1 MRLSRDALI
10 EKIKANVRVDS
21 NGCWIWQKSVGS
33 HGYGNIATGGGR
45 NETVHRVSCEVFHG
59 KSDLK
64 DVLHSCDN
72 KKCCNPEHL
81 SWGSRRQNMID
92 VSVRTKRSSQK
103 LDVDKV
109 KYIRSCS
116 LSTKAL
122 AEKLGVSK
130 DLINKVRSR
139 KAWSHV
145 E

>member
-21 NGCWIWQKSVGS
+21 NRCWLWQKSVGS

-59 KSDLK
+59 KSDSQ

-72 KKCCNPEHL
+72 KLCCNPDHL
-81 SWGSRRQNMID
+81 RWGSRKQNMID
-92 VSVRTKRSSQK
+92 VSVRTRRVSQK

-109 KYIRSCS
+109 RYIRSCGKS
-116 LSTKAL
+116 PKAL
-122 AEKLGVSK
+122 ADGLGVSK
-130 DLINKVRSR
+130 DLIHKVRSY

-145 E
+145 K

>member
-1 MRLSRDALI
+1 MRLSPEALI
-10 EKIKANVRVDS
+10 NKIKSNVIIDH
-21 NGCWIWQKSVGS
+21 NNCWIWQKSFGS
-33 HGYGNIATGGGR
+33 HGYDQIATGDSR
-45 NETVHRVSCEVFHG
+45 IETVHRVSCEVFHG
-59 KSDLK
+59 KSNLK

-72 KKCCNPEHL
+72 KKCCNPDHL
-81 SWGSRRQNMID
+81 SWGSRSQNMID

-116 LSTKAL
+116 LSAKTL